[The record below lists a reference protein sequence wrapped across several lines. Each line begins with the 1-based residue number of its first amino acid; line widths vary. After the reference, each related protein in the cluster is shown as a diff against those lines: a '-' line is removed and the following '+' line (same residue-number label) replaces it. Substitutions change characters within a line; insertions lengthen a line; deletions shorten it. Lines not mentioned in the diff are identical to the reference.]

1 MYEFTMTKEEVENK
15 LRNDEA
21 KLAKLKAEWKSLL
34 DINKDGV
41 KLTEKQSRRLSK
53 IKKDSSTL
61 HLVISIAKEI
71 LEEESYAK

>member
-41 KLTEKQSRRLSK
+41 KLT
-53 IKKDSSTL
+53 
-61 HLVISIAKEI
+61 
-71 LEEESYAK
+71 

>member
-41 KLTEKQSRRLSK
+41 KLTEKQARSLSK